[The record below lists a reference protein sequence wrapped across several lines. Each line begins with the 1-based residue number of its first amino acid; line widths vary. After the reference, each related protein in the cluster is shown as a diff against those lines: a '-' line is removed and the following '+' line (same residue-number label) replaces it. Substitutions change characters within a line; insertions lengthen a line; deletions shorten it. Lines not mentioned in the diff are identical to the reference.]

1 MLDKVDGKGVL
12 IPESNKDELILKPEV
27 EKAIEEGKF
36 HIYTMSNLNDAIEI
50 LLLNDDDNIERFYS
64 NLQQEIEK
72 YKDKE
77 VEKKDE

>member
-1 MLDKVDGKGVL
+1 
-12 IPESNKDELILKPEV
+12 
-27 EKAIEEGKF
+27 
-36 HIYTMSNLNDAIEI
+36 MSNLNDAIEI

-77 VEKKDE
+77 VEKKYE